1 MTAETSEPMSNNAD
15 DFLRLEFLHLPE
27 IREAPL
33 DEPRLH
39 TALISTKSLRG
50 KTYELK
56 GNHGDNGNRD
66 NHKIGLSKYIAK
78 GNAPSLRS
86 DQPALAASRV
96 HDMRAAEPVS
106 EPANAEP
113 TMFAS
118 HETFGIL
125 DTGATKSVIGS
136 DLLPDLIKGLKPKIQ
151 QKLFRCQC
159 SVTFRFG
166 NRPRLCALIRGQS
179 IPPSA
184 EALVVRS
191 LRGWVA
197 EVQDIGENYR
207 GVVPNPSWPQGQ
219 LITPGAKSNKP
230 LHRPHRRRWTGGL
243 QSLLRVKPS

>member
-39 TALISTKSLRG
+39 TALTSTISLRG

-166 NRPRLCALIRGQS
+166 NQGRSALRTDQRAIDPTER
-179 IPPSA
+179 
-184 EALVVRS
+184 
-191 LRGWVA
+191 
-197 EVQDIGENYR
+197 R
-207 GVVPNPSWPQGQ
+207 GVG
-219 LITPGAKSNKP
+219 GAQP
-230 LHRPHRRRWTGGL
+230 EGVGR
-243 QSLLRVKPS
+243 